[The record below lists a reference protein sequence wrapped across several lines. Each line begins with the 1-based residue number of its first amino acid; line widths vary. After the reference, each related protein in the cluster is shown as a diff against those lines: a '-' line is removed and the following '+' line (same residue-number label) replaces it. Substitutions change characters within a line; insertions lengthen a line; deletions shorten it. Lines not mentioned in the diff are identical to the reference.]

1 MDQGLIKKIA
11 KKVSRQFPE
20 MQGVRPTVRRQSTP
34 NNDPQFLLTFKG
46 EANLPGG
53 RTMKRIVRVVADP
66 KGKVLRMSTSR

>member
-1 MDQGLIKKIA
+1 MDQGLIKKIT

-34 NNDPQFLLTFKG
+34 NNGQQFLLTFKG